1 MRVLRGSE
9 TRADVMINEVLIP
22 LATAS
27 VNLNLECG
35 LSGLDCPFD
44 FVGGTDLK
52 IGQYGV
58 HREGQALPYKGIAK
72 ESGT

>member
-52 IGQYGV
+52 IGHYGCAPGGASPSPTM
-58 HREGQALPYKGIAK
+58 E
-72 ESGT
+72 